1 MHKTLPKRLFRFD
14 FCGAVCYNNKDYIE
28 KTEIA
33 KAKGGEK
40 KMKVVVVGLG
50 KVGRNILQ
58 CLVEESHDIVAIDEN
73 AETVQ
78 DIVDRY
84 DVMGLCGNGCIA
96 ENLKEA
102 GVENADLLLSVTPS
116 DEQNVLCCLIAKSLG
131 AKNTIARVRDP
142 EYNQQADFMRE
153 KLGIDRL
160 VNPDK
165 TLAQEIIR
173 LLRFPSAEKISS
185 FADGRVEIVE
195 MKLPSGCSLIGKR
208 LNEINIKGKKFSI
221 LIAAIEREGGIII
234 PNGETVLEEGDILSI
249 CAKHFDLCDFLR
261 CFGLLKKKVQY
272 VMILGATRSV
282 YYLAHDLETCG
293 FQVKIISPNREK
305 CTDLKNKLDNTS
317 VVCGDFTDKEILESE
332 GISDADAIVAMSD
345 YDENNIMISLFAKG
359 KGVPKIVTI
368 VSNDSYAGIL
378 ESISLDTVISP
389 YQVVAEDTVKY
400 LRSVSVPA
408 DSRIVALYRIA
419 DDRAEAL
426 QFNVNRHKVLTDR
439 SLKELSH
446 KFREGVL
453 ITAIV
458 RGRNFVVPNGDTV
471 IKGDD
476 SMIVITTQ
484 GAVSSLDDILR

>member
-1 MHKTLPKRLFRFD
+1 MLVPK
-14 FCGAVCYNNKDYIE
+14 E
-28 KTEIA
+28 KRAEA
-33 KAKGGEK
+33 KSGDE

-58 CLVEESHDIVAIDEN
+58 CLVEERHDIVAIDEN

-84 DVMGLCGNGCIA
+84 DVKGLCGNGCIA
-96 ENLKEA
+96 ENLEEA
-102 GVENADLLLSVTPS
+102 GADTADLLLSVTPS

-165 TLAQEIIR
+165 ALAKEIIR

-185 FADGRVEIVE
+185 FADGKVEIVE
-195 MKLPSGCSLIGKR
+195 MKIPPASVLA
-208 LNEINIKGKKFSI
+208 GKKLSEIDVRNKRFSV
-221 LIAAIEREGGIII
+221 LIAAIERGGEIIV
-234 PNGETVLEEGDILSI
+234 PGGDTVLKEGDILSI
-249 CAKHFDLCDFLR
+249 CAKHFELCDFLR
-261 CFGLLKKKVQY
+261 CYGLLKKKVQY
-272 VMILGATRSV
+272 VMILGAGRSA
-282 YYLAHDLETCG
+282 YYLAHDLEMCG
-293 FQVKIISPNREK
+293 FHVKIISPNREK
-305 CTDLKNKLDNTS
+305 CGDIKNKLENTS
-317 VVCGDFTDKEILESE
+317 VVCGDFTDREILEAE
-332 GISDADAIVAMSD
+332 GIADADAVVAMSS

-359 KGVPKIVTI
+359 KNVPKIVTV
-368 VSNDSYAGIL
+368 VSNDSYGGIL
-378 ESISLDTVISP
+378 ESISLDTIISP

-400 LRSVSVPA
+400 LRSISVPA

-426 QFNVNRHKVLTDR
+426 QFNVNHHKEFTDKAVR
-439 SLKELSH
+439 ELHH
-446 KFREGVL
+446 KLRTGVL

-458 RGRNFVVPNGDTV
+458 RGKTLVVPGGDTG
-471 IKGDD
+471 IRGED
-476 SMIVITTQ
+476 SMIVITTHH
-484 GAVSSLDDILR
+484 GAVSSLDDLLR